1 MVYLFLSA
9 PSASAPTRP
18 LHRAPAHFYLQ
29 RARRSTSFLFP
40 PLHSRAPSRSKK
52 NPAPSRHPIPPPSPI
67 PAPVA
72 RRPLRAAA
80 RPSTPLPPPSRG
92 DLRVWDRHIR
102 NNADW
107 DLCVAR
113 GVVQDRRRLRS
124 PPLSS
129 TTATHRAVR
138 STKP

>member
-1 MVYLFLSA
+1 MVYLFPLRSQRVRPYPPPA
-9 PSASAPTRP
+9 PRARPFLLATRAPFHIVPISSASFARP
-18 LHRAPAHFYLQ
+18 ITFQ
-29 RARRSTSFLFP
+29 
-40 PLHSRAPSRSKK
+40 K